1 MLELSTIKLFG
12 ETIKAANSLWA
23 FLTHRAVT
31 FKTFR
36 LPTLVWWDQSKME
49 TQSRDVTSFQDIG
62 EPDCTLT
69 RFCSLFMEKKF
80 FSMTTILKISICEIQ
95 WNRQW

>member
-31 FKTFR
+31 FKTF
-36 LPTLVWWDQSKME
+36 LLLTLVWEIRAEFRHKLRVLFQ
-49 TQSRDVTSFQDIG
+49 QFQHIRD
-62 EPDCTLT
+62 L
-69 RFCSLFMEKKF
+69 
-80 FSMTTILKISICEIQ
+80 
-95 WNRQW
+95 N